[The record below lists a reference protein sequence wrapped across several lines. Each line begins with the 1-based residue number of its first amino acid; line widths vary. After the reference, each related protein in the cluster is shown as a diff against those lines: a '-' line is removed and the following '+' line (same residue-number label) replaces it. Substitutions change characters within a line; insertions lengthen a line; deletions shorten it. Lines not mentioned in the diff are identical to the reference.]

1 MGLRHNRSCK
11 NVLTYHED
19 RTVGMLQAVFLFQK
33 DLARWDYFKRS
44 ESISFGV
51 SAS

>member
-19 RTVGMLQAVFLFQK
+19 RSVGMIADGFFLFLK
-33 DLARWDYFKRS
+33 DLAQGDRF
-44 ESISFGV
+44 IV
-51 SAS
+51 SWI

>member
-19 RTVGMLQAVFLFQK
+19 RTVGMLQAVFSF
-33 DLARWDYFKRS
+33 S
-44 ESISFGV
+44 EGFGAGGPFY
-51 SAS
+51 SKLGLK